1 MHESFWLHFLFIKT
15 NNMKNIVVTGVSSGI
30 GLAIAEIF
38 LIKGFRVF
46 GSVRTERDAERLKA
60 TLGEHFVPLIFDV
73 KDNEAI
79 LKAADF
85 VKKTV
90 NTEGV
95 ALLVNNAGVAVTGP
109 LQHIDNEEFIE
120 QFNINVF
127 GVQRVTQAFLP
138 LMGATFN
145 MDVPKGKIIQI
156 SSVSAL
162 ISQPFVGPYCASKA
176 ALESYNDAL
185 RRELALFGIKV
196 VSIQPGP
203 VKTPIWDKARNNTN
217 LYPETEYAPIL
228 KISKASIDH
237 TEKQGVSAESVAQL
251 AFDIFE
257 KRNPKPRYMISST
270 NFVIKLIAALPTRWV
285 DKIMAG
291 QLKNALQGKP
301 MKL

>member
-1 MHESFWLHFLFIKT
+1 
-15 NNMKNIVVTGVSSGI
+15 MKNIVVTGASSGI

-38 LIKGFRVF
+38 LKKGFRVF

-60 TLGEHFVPLIFDV
+60 SLGEHFVPLIFDV

-90 NTEGV
+90 NTEPASHDERGV
-95 ALLVNNAGVAVTGP
+95 ALLVNNAGVAITGP

-228 KISKASIDH
+228 KISKASIDL

-251 AFDIFE
+251 AFDIYE

-291 QLKNALQGKP
+291 QLKKALQGKP

>member
-1 MHESFWLHFLFIKT
+1 
-15 NNMKNIVVTGVSSGI
+15 MKNIVVTGVSSGI

-38 LIKGFRVF
+38 LKKGFRVF
-46 GSVRTERDAERLKA
+46 GSVRTELDAERLKA
-60 TLGEHFVPLIFDV
+60 KLGEHFVPLIFDV
-73 KDNEAI
+73 KDNAAI

-85 VKKTV
+85 VKKMV

-95 ALLVNNAGVAVTGP
+95 ALLVNNAGVAITGP
-109 LQHIDNEEFIE
+109 LQHIDNDEFIE

-127 GVQRVTQAFLP
+127 GVQRVIRAFLP

-145 MDVPKGKIIQI
+145 KDVPKGKIIQI

-185 RRELALFGIKV
+185 RRELALFDVQV

-203 VKTPIWDKARNNTN
+203 VKTPIWDKARANTN
-217 LYPETEYAPIL
+217 LYPETEYAEIL
-228 KISKASIDH
+228 KITKSSIDE
-237 TEKQGVSAESVAQL
+237 TEKQGVAVETVAQL
-251 AFDIFE
+251 AFDIYE

-270 NFVIKLIAALPTRWV
+270 NFAIKLISKLPTRWV
-285 DKIMAG
+285 DKIMAS
-291 QLKNALQGKP
+291 QLKKALQGKP
-301 MKL
+301 IKL